1 MTNTKASRQEQYK
14 QAIGSTNCMQCAVA
28 YMLGVPVRDV
38 PDFSTQA
45 TALQAWEDFDG
56 FIASRGFSSVILP
69 PGFCP
74 EADYLASGGTER
86 GTKHIVVMNDGQLVF
101 DPHPSN
107 AGLSSID
114 CIRLLAKTGS
124 AKEVMEDSSSLR
136 EALIRLERAVDSYL
150 GCSGTTQA
158 TDLKGFGRSEGVR
171 KELYAAR
178 SHACA
183 TLALLPEP
191 VVLGVSVELI
201 NLVKEAPATEKS
213 FDDWWEFHKPSTTDA
228 YTLSRAAWGAG
239 RQAVPMTL
247 EQREQVY
254 RTAEKMLTLDANLS
268 WREAIV
274 TCVEAY
280 YGFVPTA
287 KKPST

>member
-38 PDFSTQA
+38 PDFSTRA

-74 EADYLASGGTER
+74 EADYLASGSTER

-124 AKEVMEDSSSLR
+124 AKEVMEGSSSLR

-158 TDLKGFGRSEGVR
+158 TGLKGFGRSEGVR

-183 TLALLPEP
+183 ALALIPEP

-201 NLVKEAPATEKS
+201 SLVKEAPAYFFPQYDFEGRKARWRERADS
-213 FDDWWEFHKPSTTDA
+213 L
-228 YTLSRAAWGAG
+228 LSLCLPVVG
-239 RQAVPMTL
+239 PMTL